1 MKSCNCTLAGT
12 DACTT
17 CPNSWDVGDYW
28 KEQPYTVPVPFYQ
41 PQVRNIKRTT
51 KTIEKYGP
59 HGEYLGKEIITTEE
73 DVVEQVWD
81 GAITITT
88 DGSFIGDD
96 TSGDTTYMDPNSC
109 NWSTDPIVIAFNS
122 N

>member
-1 MKSCNCTLAGT
+1 ME
-12 DACTT
+12 TT
-17 CPNSWDVGDYW
+17 QDVNYDPEYTY
-28 KEQPYTVPVPFYQ
+28 PYPYQ

-59 HGEYLGKEIITTEE
+59 DGEYLGKEIITTEE
-73 DVVEQVWD
+73 EDVVEQVWD
-81 GAITITT
+81 GTITITT

-96 TSGDTTYMDPNSC
+96 ASGDTTCMDPNSC
-109 NWSTDPIVIAFNS
+109 NWSYTNTDPTAVAFNS